1 MLIGRCRSLLR
12 VLASLEWVVVG
23 AAVPLL
29 TFPTVRPRWSAAA
42 LALLAALWL
51 FRWMVRGE
59 PWPVS
64 PLNAAL
70 LPFLLVIPFAI
81 LVSAFPEVTGP
92 AAVRLVL
99 GLAAFRAAAF
109 FVRNERTLDV
119 ALVAFCL
126 LGLGLAVVGV
136 LAVQWP
142 RKSTVLGEITGR
154 IPRLIETFPE
164 DQGTRGVN
172 PNHLAGAILL
182 YLPLGMGLMVRAWRR
197 SPALVRFLMVPAA
210 AVFTLVIGLVLVLT
224 QSRSGWIGAGGG
236 LLALVILAGVTA
248 RRLWAR
254 AVGVGLAVVVVV
266 TLLTA
271 VATIGLQEIGEM
283 VTDPGAELGFEDA
296 VGSITL
302 AGRIELW
309 SRAVYAAEDFAFA
322 GCGLSAFSRVVQILY
337 PLFHHGPGTDVGH
350 AHNVFLQMAVD
361 VGIPGLI
368 GYLALVGVAL
378 ALCWRCARQRR
389 NGGSGAGTI
398 RPVALGLA
406 AGLIAWHVYGL
417 TDAVAL
423 GTKPGVVLWIALGL
437 VAALDLRE
445 EWLTDG
451 ATTRR

>member
-1 MLIGRCRSLLR
+1 MLTRQRPSPWR
-12 VLASLEWVVVG
+12 TLASLEWLVVG

-29 TFPTVRPRWSAAA
+29 SFPTVRPRWTGAA
-42 LALLAALWL
+42 LAFLVTLWL
-51 FRWMVRGE
+51 FRWLVRGE

-64 PLNAAL
+64 PLNTAL
-70 LPFLLVIPFAI
+70 LPFMAVIPFAI

-99 GLAAFRAAAF
+99 GLAAFRAVAF
-109 FVRNERTLDV
+109 VVHNDATLDL

-126 LGLGLAVVGV
+126 LGLGLAVAGV

-142 RKSTVLGEITGR
+142 RKSTVLGEVTGR

-164 DQGTRGVN
+164 DQGTPGVN
-172 PNHLAGAILL
+172 PNHLAGGILL
-182 YLPLGMGLMVRAWRR
+182 YLPLGIGLIARAWRR
-197 SPALVRFLMVPAA
+197 SPPLLRFLTVPAA
-210 AVFTLVIGLVLVLT
+210 AVFTLTIGLVLLLT
-224 QSRSGWIGAGGG
+224 QSRSGWIGTGGG
-236 LLALVILAGVTA
+236 LLALVILAAITA
-248 RRLWAR
+248 RPLWAR
-254 AVGVGLAVVVVV
+254 AVGVGLAVVAIV

-271 VATIGLQEIGEM
+271 VSTIGLHEIGEM

-309 SRAVYAAEDFAFA
+309 SRAIYAAEDFAFA

-368 GYLALVGVAL
+368 GYVALVGVAL
-378 ALCWRCARQRR
+378 ALCWCCARR
-389 NGGSGAGTI
+389 GSTTV

-406 AGLIAWHVYGL
+406 AGLIAWHLYGL

-423 GTKPGVVLWIALGL
+423 GTKPGVVLWLALGL
-437 VAALDLRE
+437 VAALEWGGE
-445 EWLTDG
+445 E
-451 ATTRR
+451 